1 MKPLEGLNSD
11 KKLLCRRR
19 RRTSMDDG
27 ISEELVMSEVH
38 LGCPP
43 GFLGSYVS
51 NFTISFPSGSDDLD
65 TETKTYVSDSSSS
78 KQLIGFDE
86 DGDLVLP
93 RRVNVE
99 EPSVRSF
106 NVSIQHDVMSTIP
119 SVGLQVW
126 KAELVLSDF
135 VLHTMLTSSEFQGI
149 VALEL
154 GAGTG
159 GLILLLLPG
168 LVGILLARV
177 AKTIFLTDKG
187 DRVLDNCAKNI
198 NLNSGGFSAGVAVHV
213 RELDWTKP
221 WPPKRTQ
228 GECRPNNRYSWA
240 SSEVEEALGASLLVA
255 ADVIYSDD
263 LTDAFFNMLEKFMSQ
278 GSEKVLYLAL
288 EKRYNF
294 TLDDFDIVAN
304 GYSHFLSYLKHEKD
318 DTENSRLE
326 QESKPYFVG
335 HRIDLANIPQYVLNY
350 ERGKDVEIWQIKYC
364 RKES

>member
-1 MKPLEGLNSD
+1 
-11 KKLLCRRR
+11 
-19 RRTSMDDG
+19 MDDG

-43 GFLGSYVS
+43 GFSGSYVS

-65 TETKTYVSDSSSS
+65 TETKTYVSDSSSN

-93 RRVNVE
+93 RRINVE
-99 EPSVRSF
+99 EPSFRSF

-135 VLHTMLTSSEFQGI
+135 VLHTMLTSSEFDGI

-154 GAGTG
+154 GAGT
-159 GLILLLLPG
+159 G

-177 AKTIFLTDKG
+177 AKTTFLTDKG

-213 RELDWTKP
+213 RELDWTEP

-228 GECRPNNRYSWA
+228 GECPPNNR
-240 SSEVEEALGASLLVA
+240 
-255 ADVIYSDD
+255 
-263 LTDAFFNMLEKFMSQ
+263 
-278 GSEKVLYLAL
+278 
-288 EKRYNF
+288 
-294 TLDDFDIVAN
+294 
-304 GYSHFLSYLKHEKD
+304 
-318 DTENSRLE
+318 
-326 QESKPYFVG
+326 
-335 HRIDLANIPQYVLNY
+335 
-350 ERGKDVEIWQIKYC
+350 
-364 RKES
+364 

>member
-1 MKPLEGLNSD
+1 MKQV
-11 KKLLCRRR
+11 K
-19 RRTSMDDG
+19 
-27 ISEELVMSEVH
+27 
-38 LGCPP
+38 
-43 GFLGSYVS
+43 FLFWCLS
-51 NFTISFPSGSDDLD
+51 L
-65 TETKTYVSDSSSS
+65 TY
-78 KQLIGFDE
+78 
-86 DGDLVLP
+86 
-93 RRVNVE
+93 
-99 EPSVRSF
+99 
-106 NVSIQHDVMSTIP
+106 
-119 SVGLQVW
+119 
-126 KAELVLSDF
+126 
-135 VLHTMLTSSEFQGI
+135 
-149 VALEL
+149 
-154 GAGTG
+154 
-159 GLILLLLPG
+159 
-168 LVGILLARV
+168 
-177 AKTIFLTDKG
+177 
-187 DRVLDNCAKNI
+187 
-198 NLNSGGFSAGVAVHV
+198 
-213 RELDWTKP
+213 
-221 WPPKRTQ
+221 
-228 GECRPNNRYSWA
+228 RYSWA

>member
-1 MKPLEGLNSD
+1 
-11 KKLLCRRR
+11 
-19 RRTSMDDG
+19 MDDG

-43 GFLGSYVS
+43 GFSGSYVS
-51 NFTISFPSGSDDLD
+51 NFTISFPSD
-65 TETKTYVSDSSSS
+65 TETKTYVSDSSSN

-93 RRVNVE
+93 RRINVE
-99 EPSVRSF
+99 EPSFRSF

-135 VLHTMLTSSEFQGI
+135 VLHTMLTSSEFDGI

-154 GAGTG
+154 GAGT
-159 GLILLLLPG
+159 G

-177 AKTIFLTDKG
+177 AKTTFLTDKG

-213 RELDWTKP
+213 RELDWTEP

-228 GECRPNNRYSWA
+228 GECPPNNRYSWA
-240 SSEVEEALGASLLVA
+240 LSEVEEALGGSLLVA

-304 GYSHFLSYLKHEKD
+304 GYSHFLSYLKHEED
-318 DTENSRLE
+318 DTENSKLE
-326 QESKPYFVG
+326 HESKPHFVG

-364 RKES
+364 RKEC